1 MRRSRQAARRHERL
15 TTTLISILAGL
26 GALTLSAGLLSVLA
40 AVFDLSDSAVSAM
53 SGIALAAG
61 CFGCSFFAANRR
73 RRDGLR
79 LGIICGVIIFAAVLL
94 IGALTVRFFSAGG
107 LASKLLIIL
116 SASAIGGIKGVNT
129 RPVTRG

>member
-1 MRRSRQAARRHERL
+1 MRRSRRSAVRYHRL
-15 TTTLISILAGL
+15 MTVLISILAGL
-26 GALTLSAGLLSVLA
+26 GALTLSAGLLSAVA
-40 AVFDLSDSAVSAM
+40 ALFDLSDSVVSAM

-79 LGIICGVIIFAAVLL
+79 SGVICGIMIFAAVLI
-94 IGALTVRFFSAGG
+94 IGALTVKFFSAGG
-107 LASKLLIIL
+107 IVSKLLIIL

-129 RPVTRG
+129 RPVIR

>member
-1 MRRSRQAARRHERL
+1 MSRSRRSAVRYHRL
-15 TTTLISILAGL
+15 MTALISILAGL
-26 GALTLSAGLLSVLA
+26 GALTLSAGLLSAIA
-40 AVFDLSDSAVSAM
+40 ALFDLSDSVVSAM

-79 LGIICGVIIFAAVLL
+79 SGVICGIVIFAAVLI
-94 IGALTVRFFSAGG
+94 IGALTVKFFSAGG
-107 LASKLLIIL
+107 IVSKLLIIL

-129 RPVTRG
+129 RPVIR